1 MWLVKEEETVTRVA
15 VDAFGGDY
23 APEQIVEGALRAAE
37 MDGISVILTGNE
49 TRLKALLNGKPG
61 SDRIEI
67 EHAPEVIQMDEEP
80 VDAVRK
86 KTQSSLVTAAR
97 LVKEGRA
104 EALVSAG
111 STGATMA
118 ASLFTIRRIKGVE
131 RPAITSLM
139 PTLSGMA
146 LVVDVGANVDCRP
159 NQLFQFAQ
167 MGSIYAEHVLKIH
180 EPRVG
185 LLNIGHEPSKGNH
198 LIKEVYPLLQEAPIN
213 FVGNIEGRDISR
225 GDCDVVVCDGFV
237 GNVVLKFAE
246 GLADALFG
254 MMKEEF
260 TRSIPSVAGALLLKP
275 AFRRIKKK
283 VDYTEYGGA
292 PLLGVNGVVIIAHGG
307 SNAKAIHNAIR
318 VAKQGAEQNI
328 VQGIAERMAT
338 S

>member
-1 MWLVKEEETVTRVA
+1 MTKVA

-37 MDGISVILTGNE
+37 LDGISVILAGNE
-49 TRLKALLNGKPG
+49 ARLKALVNGKPG

-67 EHAPEVIQMDEEP
+67 EHAPQVIQMDEDP
-80 VDAVRK
+80 VEAVRK
-86 KTQSSLVTAAR
+86 KDQSSLVVAAR

-159 NQLFQFAQ
+159 NQLVQFAQ

-198 LIKEVYPLLQEAPIN
+198 LVKEVYPLLQNASLN

-225 GDCDVVVCDGFV
+225 GDCDVIVCDGFV

-246 GLADALFG
+246 GLSEALFG

-260 TRSIPSVAGALLLKP
+260 TSSIPSAAGALLLKP
-275 AFRRIKKK
+275 GFRRIKKK

-307 SNAKAIHNAIR
+307 SNAKAIYNAIR

-338 S
+338 

>member
-1 MWLVKEEETVTRVA
+1 MTKVA

-37 MDGISVILTGNE
+37 LDGISVILAGNE
-49 TRLKALLNGKPG
+49 ARLRALVNGKPG

-67 EHAPEVIQMDEEP
+67 VHAPQVIQMDEDP

-86 KTQSSLVTAAR
+86 KDQSSLVTAAR

-146 LVVDVGANVDCRP
+146 LIVDVGANVDCRP
-159 NQLFQFAQ
+159 NQLVQFAQ

-198 LIKEVYPLLQEAPIN
+198 LVKEVYPLLQNVSLN

-225 GDCDVVVCDGFV
+225 GDCDVIVCDGFV

-246 GLADALFG
+246 GLSDALFG

-260 TRSIPSVAGALLLKP
+260 TSSIPSAAGALLLKP
-275 AFRRIKKK
+275 GFRRIKKR

-307 SNAKAIHNAIR
+307 SNAKAIYNAIR

-338 S
+338 